1 MSKETEEILIEKMNK
16 ELDILIQ
23 DASKIKKLTAVSIM
37 VMKQPTILLFLSIL
51 SDYKRVL
58 KENEEL
64 LEVKVSASA
73 HNRIL
78 ELEKEIKEL
87 KEKYDK
93 DTHTLQN
100 QLDIANADRIEK
112 EKIIKLM
119 SKYIADEDTTEM
131 FCIDDE
137 NKICDDEECKKC
149 VIRFF
154 EDKVREENE

>member
-1 MSKETEEILIEKMNK
+1 MTKKEEMISK
-16 ELDILIQ
+16 
-23 DASKIKKLTAVSIM
+23 
-37 VMKQPTILLFLSIL
+37 
-51 SDYKRVL
+51 
-58 KENEEL
+58 L
-64 LEVKVSASA
+64 LEQAQQDVK
-73 HNRIL
+73 IW
-78 ELEKEIKEL
+78 KEI
-87 KEKYDK
+87 YDK

>member
-1 MSKETEEILIEKMNK
+1 MSEEESKIVEKFKKLYLKDFNHEKIMNEDRLSYLECALISNLIEK
-16 ELDILIQ
+16 Q
-23 DASKIKKLTAVSIM
+23 
-37 VMKQPTILLFLSIL
+37 Q
-51 SDYKRVL
+51 
-58 KENEEL
+58 
-64 LEVKVSASA
+64 
-73 HNRIL
+73 
-78 ELEKEIKEL
+78 KEIKEL
-87 KEKYDK
+87 EEKYDK